1 MEKVSLKYL
10 LAVAVMTGS
19 AMVSGP
25 AAMAQNAAN
34 KQVNTPPI

>member
-19 AMVSGP
+19 AVVGMP

-34 KQVNTPPI
+34 K